1 MLPRRE
7 EAVGLANYAE
17 LVADD
22 IFWRA
27 VRNTITWACTSPL
40 VEVSIALLLALALY
54 ARVPGA
60 RFFRVAWFTPVLMS
74 YVVVGILWLW
84 IYNFDWGP
92 VNVALRALG
101 LGGWTKAWLGD
112 PKTALPSLIF
122 VTSWMW
128 VGFNMVVLLAA
139 LHSLPKEVIEA
150 AELDNCGWGGKL
162 VFVILPLIRATLL
175 NLIVLSFIGK
185 MKIFD
190 LVWITTKGNPLWA
203 TETVSTYVYK
213 RAFEWTTFDLGYPS
227 TIAAVWFVIVLAA
240 VLTLTWAVPAAREAR
255 VLRRR
260 MPALKRAL
268 LLLLLC
274 LYTSFAAGPFVWAA
288 MMSLRTTTEIHRNH
302 FGLPSPAHW
311 EKFSEAWFNSN
322 YGIYFA
328 NSSQIVV
335 SRRPDPDARRLDGRA
350 LPGPLQVPAQPRDLL
365 HPVLDHHLPP
375 ADHHHLAVPD
385 PGAVR
390 ALQHQGRPDA
400 GLCGDPAAAHDL
412 HPRELLCAHPLGPV
426 RRRAHGRLFGLGDL
440 LARELC
446 RSRCRP
452 WRPR

>member
-1 MLPRRE
+1 MPAGHEQSLHQNGLRKPWATIGVFLLPSLMIYAAFTAYPAMRTIWNSFHRVLPRSDE
-7 EAVGLANYAE
+7 PVGLANYAE
-17 LVADD
+17 LMRDE
-22 IFWRA
+22 IFWRS

-40 VEVSIALLLALALY
+40 IEVSLALLLALALY
-54 ARVPGA
+54 AKVPGA

-101 LGGWTKAWLGD
+101 LASWAKPWLGD

-139 LHSLPKEVIEA
+139 LHSLPREVLEA
-150 AELDNCGWGGKL
+150 AELDNCGWGSKL

-227 TIAAVWFVIVLAA
+227 TIAALWFVIVLAA
-240 VLTLTWAVPAAREAR
+240 VLTLTWLFRLREK
-255 VLRRR
+255 LE
-260 MPALKRAL
+260 
-268 LLLLLC
+268 
-274 LYTSFAAGPFVWAA
+274 Y
-288 MMSLRTTTEIHRNH
+288 
-302 FGLPSPAHW
+302 
-311 EKFSEAWFNSN
+311 
-322 YGIYFA
+322 
-328 NSSQIVV
+328 
-335 SRRPDPDARRLDGRA
+335 
-350 LPGPLQVPAQPRDLL
+350 
-365 HPVLDHHLPP
+365 
-375 ADHHHLAVPD
+375 
-385 PGAVR
+385 
-390 ALQHQGRPDA
+390 
-400 GLCGDPAAAHDL
+400 
-412 HPRELLCAHPLGPV
+412 
-426 RRRAHGRLFGLGDL
+426 
-440 LARELC
+440 
-446 RSRCRP
+446 
-452 WRPR
+452 